1 MDDAFLIRQVTG
13 GHRDAFRLLVIRYQ
27 RPLFRFLV
35 GFGFEQAAIEDL
47 AQETLLRA
55 YRALADFDAARS
67 SFSSWLFTIAKH
79 LALNEG
85 ARSHRRR
92 PHDEI
97 PTELPSGEAALASDA
112 LERHE
117 RGHRLRQAL
126 EQVPGILRSALVLSY
141 LKEHSLDEIALIE
154 GCTVG
159 AVKAR
164 ISRGKQQLLAVY
176 LDMEKSS

>member
-35 GFGFEQAAIEDL
+35 GFGFEQAAVEDL
-47 AQETLLRA
+47 AQEAFLRA
-55 YRALADFDAARS
+55 YRSLHDFDAARS

-97 PTELPSGEAALASDA
+97 PAELPGEEVASTPDV

-126 EQVPGILRSALVLSY
+126 ARVPEMLRSALVLSY
-141 LKEHSLDEIALIE
+141 LKEHSLNEIAAIE

-159 AVKAR
+159 AVKSR
-164 ISRGKQQLLAVY
+164 IVRGKQQLLAAY
-176 LDMEKSS
+176 LDMEKPT